1 MARKSQ
7 KNRRNNKPVGLYKQ
21 SYVHF
26 RFENDARSEQQK
38 LEKKYPKK
46 EIKVVKEQR
55 KKPQWKKYCVCEFV
69 PFKRYN
75 RPI

>member
-7 KNRRNNKPVGLYKQ
+7 KNRRKNKPVGLYKH
-21 SYVHF
+21 SHGHF